1 MVDTF
6 FKIAYTVVTQ
16 KEKYMAQVKFNTVYQ
31 VDIIE
36 SERGWGSKV
45 DETLYFDNQAEAVK
59 YAEDYNKKYN
69 TATEVPDWY
78 MYARYAGK
86 VG

>member
-1 MVDTF
+1 
-6 FKIAYTVVTQ
+6 
-16 KEKYMAQVKFNTVYQ
+16 MARIQLQTAYQ

-45 DETLYFDNQAEAVK
+45 DETIYFDNQDEAVK

-69 TATEVPDWY
+69 TSTEVPDWY

-86 VG
+86 VV